1 MASSHSSSHSSSSS
15 SRRSNLN
22 IHKIREFELEKVHLM
37 DEFDILQIVGEGWF
51 GKILLVEHKAT
62 DTEMV
67 LKALPKPYVSIQD
80 FYREFHLGLCLGSHK
95 NIVTTYDVAFET
107 SGFYV
112 FTQEYAPLG
121 DLTSNVSDNGI
132 GELHS
137 KRVARQIAAALE
149 YMHLKEVVHR
159 DVKLDNVLVFRSD
172 FSRVKL
178 CDFGESKR
186 VNQLVQRRNEWLP
199 YTAPEIICTETDD
212 TYKTDFT
219 HDIWQFGI
227 VLFICLTGCLPWQKA
242 SLDDPRYNKYIQWHM
257 SSFPIKR
264 TPKLFKLIS
273 AKASKMFRKFL
284 EPKLERRIKSLN
296 ELHKYLDERW
306 LARSAEKEM
315 AEYEPDELNPS
326 MYSFHSNVE
335 EKNRLLHSL
344 AQQGIET
351 VVDRVAKKN
360 RIKDWIQSS
369 VITEEDEEED
379 SGSSTVS
386 VSMTRAPI
394 PGHISSL
401 RAAEQE
407 QKNVTT
413 LKDASHKHIDPFT
426 GMRQEGPSAMGGV
439 LIANRNNS
447 PENLNTLMEDSVVNV
462 IDNNIIEQ
470 HEEDNAINGKLD
482 INIKE
487 SPKMNKSD
495 NNTKYWNQN
504 EFKHNYH

>member
-1 MASSHSSSHSSSSS
+1 MF
-15 SRRSNLN
+15 L
-22 IHKIREFELEKVHLM
+22 
-37 DEFDILQIVGEGWF
+37 
-51 GKILLVEHKAT
+51 
-62 DTEMV
+62 
-67 LKALPKPYVSIQD
+67 
-80 FYREFHLGLCLGSHK
+80 
-95 NIVTTYDVAFET
+95 
-107 SGFYV
+107 
-112 FTQEYAPLG
+112 
-121 DLTSNVSDNGI
+121 
-132 GELHS
+132 
-137 KRVARQIAAALE
+137 
-149 YMHLKEVVHR
+149 
-159 DVKLDNVLVFRSD
+159 
-172 FSRVKL
+172 
-178 CDFGESKR
+178 
-186 VNQLVQRRNEWLP
+186 
-199 YTAPEIICTETDD
+199 
-212 TYKTDFT
+212 
-219 HDIWQFGI
+219 
-227 VLFICLTGCLPWQKA
+227 GCLPWQKA

-369 VITEEDEEED
+369 VITEEDEVCRRMELSLLNHSFKSYLILIVKEED

-407 QKNVTT
+407 KKNVTT
-413 LKDASHKHIDPFT
+413 SVKDASHKHIDPFT
-426 GMRQEGPSAMGGV
+426 GE
-439 LIANRNNS
+439 L
-447 PENLNTLMEDSVVNV
+447 V
-462 IDNNIIEQ
+462 IS
-470 HEEDNAINGKLD
+470 L
-482 INIKE
+482 
-487 SPKMNKSD
+487 
-495 NNTKYWNQN
+495 
-504 EFKHNYH
+504 FF